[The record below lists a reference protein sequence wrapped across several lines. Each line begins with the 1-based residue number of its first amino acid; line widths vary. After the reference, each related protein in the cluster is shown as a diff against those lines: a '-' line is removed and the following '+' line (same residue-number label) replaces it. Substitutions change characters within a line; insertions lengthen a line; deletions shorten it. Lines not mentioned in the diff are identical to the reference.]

1 VKKKNIRVVRWHSGQ
16 VCGGDVVWVKVFV
29 EVVVV
34 VKVVCCLGES
44 LCGSGGGGGEDG
56 DVVW

>member
-1 VKKKNIRVVRWHSGQ
+1 MKKKNIRVVRWHSGQ

-34 VKVVCCLGES
+34 VVKMVMLF
-44 LCGSGGGGGEDG
+44 G
-56 DVVW
+56 DDEVL